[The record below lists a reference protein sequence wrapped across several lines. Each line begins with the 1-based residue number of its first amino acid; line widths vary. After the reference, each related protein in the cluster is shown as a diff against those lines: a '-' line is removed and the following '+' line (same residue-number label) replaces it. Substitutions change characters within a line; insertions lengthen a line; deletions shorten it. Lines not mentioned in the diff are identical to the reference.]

1 MSKKADMASL
11 PADQPRELAPRSRLV
26 ADGLPL
32 PPALRAW
39 FAGRGWE
46 LRGHQAAL
54 LQKAAQRRSCL
65 LIAPTGSGKTLAGF
79 LPSLVDLSRR
89 EGNSGSLHTLYIS
102 PLKALA
108 ADIERNLLVPVQE
121 LSLPIRIETRTGD
134 TSIWRKARQRT
145 RPPEILLTTPE
156 QVALLL
162 ANPNSGHLLGS
173 LQTVIVDELHSLAPT
188 KRGDL
193 LSLALARLA
202 TLAPPHIC
210 IGLSATVA
218 QPSDLRAFLARQT
231 DQSCVGMADL
241 VTTEGGAPAEIRILE
256 TEQLLPWAGYT
267 TRYAVPEVYAAL
279 RAHRLSIVFVNTR
292 SQAELMFR
300 ELWRI
305 NDENLAIALH
315 HGSLDRSR
323 RLKVEAAMAAG
334 SLRAVVATST
344 LDLGIDWGDVDLVIN
359 VGAPK
364 GASRLIQRVGR
375 ANHRLDEVSE
385 AILVPSNR
393 FEVLESLAAIDAAEA
408 GMQDADSYRVGAFDV
423 LAQHIWGSACAG
435 PFRPGE
441 LFEEVRTSA
450 RYAALS
456 RRQFD
461 RVVDFVATGGYALR
475 SYDRYSQ
482 LKPIG
487 EDRLR
492 LAHPRLAQQ
501 YRMNVGT
508 IVEAPMIKIRLV
520 NRMTGRK
527 PGMARA
533 LARGR
538 VLGELEELFIE
549 QLTVGDTFAF
559 AGEVLRF
566 EGMQDTEAFVTRSR
580 APDPTIPAY
589 LGGKL
594 PAFHASRQSRPR
606 HNGGPREMARVAH
619 PGVRL
624 AADPVRAF
632 RPPQLGRGLDR
643 DVSPQRTSLPGGLSL
658 RRSIGA
664 SNVGHAAHQ
673 TARAAG
679 RQARSIRRQ

>member
-1 MSKKADMASL
+1 M
-11 PADQPRELAPRSRLV
+11 
-26 ADGLPL
+26 
-32 PPALRAW
+32 
-39 FAGRGWE
+39 
-46 LRGHQAAL
+46 
-54 LQKAAQRRSCL
+54 
-65 LIAPTGSGKTLAGF
+65 
-79 LPSLVDLSRR
+79 
-89 EGNSGSLHTLYIS
+89 
-102 PLKALA
+102 
-108 ADIERNLLVPVQE
+108 
-121 LSLPIRIETRTGD
+121 
-134 TSIWRKARQRT
+134 
-145 RPPEILLTTPE
+145 
-156 QVALLL
+156 ALLL
-162 ANPNSGHLLGS
+162 ANHDSGHLLGS

-202 TLAPPHIC
+202 TLAPPHIR

-231 DQSCVGMADL
+231 DQSCVRMADL
-241 VTTEGGAPAEIRILE
+241 VTTEGGAAAEIRILE
-256 TEQLLPWAGYT
+256 TEQLLPWAGHT

-359 VGAPK
+359 IGAPK
-364 GASRLIQRVGR
+364 GTSRLIQRVGR

-408 GMQDADSYRVGAFDV
+408 GTQDADSYRVGAFDV

-475 SYDRYSQ
+475 SYDRYSR
-482 LKPIG
+482 LKPTG

-549 QLTVGDTFAF
+549 QPPS
-559 AGEVLRF
+559 
-566 EGMQDTEAFVTRSR
+566 VTPLRSR
-580 APDPTIPAY
+580 ARSCASRVWRTPRPSSRAPAPPIRPS
-589 LGGKL
+589 LL
-594 PAFHASRQSRPR
+594 IWAEAAAFHASRESRPR
-606 HNGGPREMARVAH
+606 HTGDPREMARVAH

-632 RPPQLGRGLDR
+632 RRPRLGRGLDR
-643 DVSPQRTSLPGGLSL
+643 DVFR
-658 RRSIGA
+658 
-664 SNVGHAAHQ
+664 NGHHFLVVYPFKGRFAHQ
-673 TARAAG
+673 TLG
-679 RQARSIRRQ
+679 MLSPDG